1 MNIMNK
7 KMMKRYIIPILILV
21 FCVMEGMQAQKMMTP
36 PHVMVVPDM
45 IYCKSHGY
53 VQEADN
59 NGVVETVPDYEK
71 ALSEDP
77 SLHSVLMQVAQ
88 LITDRNE
95 NIVIVDLMEVINNAK
110 ADATMS
116 AANAGDQSESVD
128 ETIIRNSEADI
139 LVKVQFDLLKNGPQY
154 QVSYTLTGTDAYTNQ
169 MFAPI
174 EGMGA
179 PSTSANPVVLL
190 REAVFSNMDAFLTKM
205 LSYYSNM
212 QTRGRMVAFDIK
224 TTSTSAVNM
233 NSKVGEYT
241 LREQIEDFL
250 YDNSVD
256 GNGLERVKSG
266 NTFLQY
272 QGVYIPLTA
281 TIRGR
286 QRKQGAKDVAQK
298 LVNFLEQNGVNSEFK
313 IRGLGRVN
321 IYIK

>member
-1 MNIMNK
+1 
-7 KMMKRYIIPILILV
+7 MKRIVSLFAFLAIFV
-21 FCVMEGMQAQKMMTP
+21 ANTFAQKAMTP
-36 PHVMVVPDM
+36 PHVMIVPDL
-45 IYCKSHGY
+45 IYCKAHGY
-53 VQEADN
+53 VQEFDN
-59 NGVVETVPDYEK
+59 MGKQEIVPDYEK

-77 SLHSVLMQVAQ
+77 SLHAVLIQVAQ
-88 LITDRNE
+88 LITDRNSE
-95 NIVIVDLMEVINNAK
+95 IVIVDLIEAINNAK
-110 ADATMS
+110 ADAAMA

-128 ETIIRNSEADI
+128 EAIIRNSEADI
-139 LVKVQFDLLKNGPQY
+139 LVKVQFDLLRNGPQY
-154 QVSYTLTGTDAYTNQ
+154 QVSYTITGTDAYTNS

-174 EGMGA
+174 SGMGA

-212 QTRGRMVAFDIK
+212 INKGRMVAFDIK
-224 TTSTSAVNM
+224 TTSTSSVTM

-256 GNGLERVKSG
+256 GNGTERVKGGSS
-266 NTFLQY
+266 FLQY
-272 QGVYIPLTA
+272 DGVYIPLIS

-298 LVNFLEQNGVNSEFK
+298 LISFLEQYNIEAEYK
-313 IRGLGRVN
+313 IKGLGKVI

>member
-1 MNIMNK
+1 
-7 KMMKRYIIPILILV
+7 MKRFAILYTALLAMASG
-21 FCVMEGMQAQKMMTP
+21 FAQKAMTP
-36 PHVMVVPDM
+36 PHVMVVPDL

-53 VQEADN
+53 VVQYNN
-59 NGVVETVPDYEK
+59 NGIQETVPDYER

-77 SLHSVLMQVAQ
+77 SLHSALTQIAQ
-88 LITDRNE
+88 LITDRNGD
-95 NIVIVDLMEVINNAK
+95 IVIVDLIEAINNAK
-110 ADATMS
+110 ADAAMA
-116 AANAGDQSESVD
+116 AANAGDDSESVD
-128 ETIIRNSEADI
+128 EAIIRNSEADI

-154 QVSYTLTGTDAYTNQ
+154 QVSYTLTGTDAYTNR

-190 REAVFSNMDAFLTKM
+190 REAVYSNMDAFLSKM
-205 LSYYSNM
+205 LSYYSTM
-212 QTRGRMVAFDIK
+212 LTKGRMVAFEIK
-224 TTSTSAVNM
+224 TSSTSGINM
-233 NSKVGEYT
+233 NSKVGQYT

-256 GNGLERVKSG
+256 GNGLERVQSG
-266 NTFLQY
+266 NTFLRY
-272 QGVYIPLTA
+272 QGVYIPITA

-298 LVNFLEQNGVNSEFK
+298 LVNFLEQNSVNADYK
-313 IRGLGRVN
+313 IRGLGKVN